1 MPAAKAAKAAKAA
14 RVEMPARVAV
24 EVGSKVKVVSSDKA
38 EQPEERKAV
47 AAIKS
52 LPVMTGPIHFPM

>member
-1 MPAAKAAKAAKAA
+1 MPAAKAA
-14 RVEMPARVAV
+14 RVEMPAKVVV
-24 EVGSKVKVVSSDKA
+24 EVGSKVKVVSSDKVDKP
-38 EQPEERKAV
+38 EQPEERKVV